1 MNMPSDNKLRIC
13 VTTTKSDI
21 DEEFNVEQPIR
32 AVKMAALKNQFDPS
46 EQDEYTLV
54 FGGEDLE
61 DDKKIESYAHEFDWE
76 DKVDLDLEKRL
87 TAI

>member
-1 MNMPSDNKLRIC
+1 MPADKKLRIC

-21 DEEFNVEQPIR
+21 EKEFNVEQPIR
-32 AVKMAALKNQFDPS
+32 AVKMAALKNQFDTS
-46 EQDEYTLV
+46 EEDEYTLV
-54 FGGEDLE
+54 FDGEDL
-61 DDKKIESYAHEFDWE
+61 DDDQKIEFYVNEFDWK